1 MKNEIDDE
9 LQKVIYS
16 AKIIRDE
23 SGCNKFSAA
32 NRALVNADADWLNAM
47 YEMYDLT
54 MVELIDYIVN
64 NFMED

>member
-1 MKNEIDDE
+1 MRNEIDDE

-23 SGCNKFSAA
+23 CGCNKHTAA
-32 NRALVNADADWLNAM
+32 NRALINADTEWLNAM

-54 MVELIDYIVN
+54 LVELIDYIVN